1 VISLNSGLMD
11 AVGRETSDT
20 GTGVM
25 VLAAGASGEVAG
37 AGSNFMIQATAAGAT
52 MTVGA
57 ATATAPT
64 ATAMATATAASAIRV
79 SDAMQVE
86 KSADA
91 MVGSSPVTNTAWDAL
106 LDVPKADP
114 MLTEM
119 MITVRRAANGLTTDQ
134 VISFIN
140 KCEFISLG
148 CFCAPSYSLQ
158 LLGLKKNSFPFDW
171 VRSSLDGIIHCLQ
184 AQFQDFLTYSTYQVL
199 DQYAVFGGTRW
210 GGSFWHHNL
219 EAPSSREDM
228 LRRAR
233 RFYGYDNVPAEKP
246 RFFVR
251 VVNSTKEI
259 LAAVRL
265 RDELLRSVPEVSE
278 LYLLLILE
286 LQAERGGVVVADQEG
301 LLVYCFLEEEMR
313 QDTSTLMPGAHP
325 LSGSGARYATAI
337 AFGCRYWAG
346 DSKAAQEVRT
356 FASFAELDTSIEQW
370 DGGDPSRELFAP
382 RRFFGQQLEVFPEGS
397 PRKMQRLVA
406 RTQMQVF
413 SIPATFNVA
422 LPLSVQCFGKSL
434 EVKLPGSACP
444 GHLVHL
450 YFHEGALSATL
461 SMFVGAQMMFIEH
474 LPVKEVLAISQ

>member
-1 VISLNSGLMD
+1 
-11 AVGRETSDT
+11 
-20 GTGVM
+20 
-25 VLAAGASGEVAG
+25 
-37 AGSNFMIQATAAGAT
+37 
-52 MTVGA
+52 
-57 ATATAPT
+57 
-64 ATAMATATAASAIRV
+64 
-79 SDAMQVE
+79 MQVE

-184 AQFQDFLTYSTYQVL
+184 
-199 DQYAVFGGTRW
+199 
-210 GGSFWHHNL
+210 
-219 EAPSSREDM
+219 
-228 LRRAR
+228 
-233 RFYGYDNVPAEKP
+233 
-246 RFFVR
+246 
-251 VVNSTKEI
+251 
-259 LAAVRL
+259 
-265 RDELLRSVPEVSE
+265 
-278 LYLLLILE
+278 
-286 LQAERGGVVVADQEG
+286 
-301 LLVYCFLEEEMR
+301 
-313 QDTSTLMPGAHP
+313 
-325 LSGSGARYATAI
+325 
-337 AFGCRYWAG
+337 AG